1 MNIRNK
7 IACAALCV
15 CFALTGCGSDK
26 SDTIKIADI
35 MSVTIPNL
43 QLYES
48 GVYYGADKIVDT
60 DLEEL
65 TVYVDYVD
73 GTSAEK
79 KAYLVYQTGN
89 HTNYEY
95 VDISETE
102 GKIIITNVK

>member
-15 CFALTGCGSDK
+15 CFALTGCEDDK
-26 SDTIKIADI
+26 MSTVKMCDI
-35 MSVTIPNL
+35 VSVTIPNL
-43 QLYES
+43 QIYES
-48 GVYYGADKIVDT
+48 GVYYGADKVVDT

-65 TVYVDYVD
+65 TVHIDYVD

-89 HTNYEY
+89 HANYEY